1 MIGRLYHRKEVR
13 EIARNLALLEKE
25 QTITSLEVAEMV
37 GKRHDHLIRDIKK
50 YIGELNAPNVGEA
63 RENGNP
69 KVGVSPKVGE
79 GKIPHTDFFIE
90 STYMTDQNKSMPCY
104 EVTKK
109 GCEFIAHKL
118 TGVKGTKFTA
128 RYINRFHDMEDYIKQ
143 SGNKTSIEKGI
154 SIVKFIADDLNVNT
168 ASRLLMYEN
177 YCKDVGV
184 PTGFLPKYE
193 HNDSRQLKAL
203 TSLLKENGCELSAVK
218 FNQKLIECGYVEE
231 RERTSSKGSGK
242 KKFKALTESGLKYG
256 ENAVSPHNQKEVQ
269 PLYYSDTFME
279 LYKEVTK

>member
-1 MIGRLYHRKEVR
+1 MNELIQP
-13 EIARNLALLEKE
+13 RN
-25 QTITSLEVAEMV
+25 TITSLEVAEMV

-50 YIGELNAPNVGEA
+50 YMGELSRPNFGDAENPNVVEVPHVEFFKESSYVDA
-63 RENGNP
+63 Q
-69 KVGVSPKVGE
+69 
-79 GKIPHTDFFIE
+79 GKE
-90 STYMTDQNKSMPCY
+90 RLCY
-104 EVTKK
+104 NVTKK

-128 RYINRFHDMEDYIKQ
+128 RYINRFHDMEDYIKK
-143 SGNKTSIEKGI
+143 SDRKTSIEQGI

-203 TSLLKENGCELSAVK
+203 TTLLKENSCKVSAVK

-231 RERTSSKGSGK
+231 RERQSSKGNGT

>member
-1 MIGRLYHRKEVR
+1 MSS
-13 EIARNLALLEKE
+13 LALLGKE

-37 GKRHDHLIRDIKK
+37 GKRHTDLLRDIRR
-50 YIGELNAPNVGEA
+50 YCEQLNESNIALV
-63 RENGNP
+63 
-69 KVGVSPKVGE
+69 
-79 GKIPHTDFFIE
+79 DFFQE
-90 STYMTDQNKSMPCY
+90 SAYTDGKGENRPCY

-118 TGVKGTKFTA
+118 TGQKGTEFTA
-128 RYINRFHDMEDYIKQ
+128 KYINRFHDMEDYIKQ
-143 SGNKTSIEKGI
+143 SDNKTSIEQGI

-203 TSLLKENGCELSAVK
+203 TTLLKENGCGVSAVK
-218 FNQKLIECGYVEE
+218 FNQKLIERGYVEE
-231 RERTSSKGSGK
+231 RERPSSKGNGT
-242 KKFKALTESGLKYG
+242 KKFKALTEIGLKYG
-256 ENAVSPHNQKEVQ
+256 ENAVSPKNMRETQ
-269 PLYYSDTFME
+269 PLYYEDVFME
-279 LYKEVTK
+279 LYKEITD

>member
-1 MIGRLYHRKEVR
+1 MS
-13 EIARNLALLEKE
+13 NLTLLEKE

-37 GKRHDHLIRDIKK
+37 EKRHTDLLRDIRR
-50 YIGELNAPNVGEA
+50 YCGQLNE
-63 RENGNP
+63 GNIAL
-69 KVGVSPKVGE
+69 V
-79 GKIPHTDFFIE
+79 DFFQD
-90 STYMTDQNKSMPCY
+90 STYTDGKGETRPCFNI
-104 EVTKK
+104 TKK
-109 GCEFIAHKL
+109 GCEFIANKL
-118 TGVKGTKFTA
+118 TGVKGAVFTA
-128 RYINRFHDMEDYIKQ
+128 KFINRFHDMEDYIKQ
-143 SGNKTSIEKGI
+143 SDNKTSIEQGI

-203 TSLLKENGCELSAVK
+203 TTLLKENDCGVSAVK

-231 RERTSSKGSGK
+231 RERPSSKGVGT

>member
-1 MIGRLYHRKEVR
+1 MS
-13 EIARNLALLEKE
+13 NLTLSEKE

-37 GKRHDHLIRDIKK
+37 RKRHDHLIRDIKK
-50 YIGELNAPNVGEA
+50 YIGELNAPNVGEV
-63 RENGNP
+63 GNFN
-69 KVGVSPKVGE
+69 E
-79 GKIPHTDFFIE
+79 GKIPHADFFKE
-90 STYMTDQNKSMPCY
+90 SSYVDEKGETRPCFN
-104 EVTKK
+104 VTKK

-128 RYINRFHDMEDYIKQ
+128 GYINRFHDMEGYINR
-143 SGNKTSIEKGI
+143 GNRKTSIEQGI

-193 HNDSRQLKAL
+193 HNNSRQLKAL
-203 TSLLKENGCELSAVK
+203 TTLLKENGCGMSAVK
-218 FNQKLIECGYVEE
+218 FNQRLIECGYVEE
-231 RERTSSKGSGK
+231 RERPSSKGSGT

-256 ENAVSPHNQKEVQ
+256 ENAVNPHNQKEVQ
-269 PLYYSDTFME
+269 PLYYSDIFLE
-279 LYKEVTK
+279 LYEEVTK

>member
-1 MIGRLYHRKEVR
+1 MNELIKTS
-13 EIARNLALLEKE
+13 N
-25 QTITSLEVAEMV
+25 TITSLEVAEMV
-37 GKRHDHLIRDIKK
+37 EKEHSNLMKDIRR
-50 YIGELNAPNVGEA
+50 YIQKSAEV
-63 RENGNP
+63 
-69 KVGVSPKVGE
+69 
-79 GKIPHTDFFIE
+79 KIDLGDFFIE
-90 STYMTDQNKSMPCY
+90 STYLDSNNQSRPCY

-109 GCEFIAHKL
+109 GCEFIANKL
-118 TGVKGTKFTA
+118 TGAKGVAFTT

-143 SGNKTSIEKGI
+143 SDNKTSIEQGI
-154 SIVKFIADDLNVNT
+154 RIVKFIADDLNVNT

-193 HNDSRQLKAL
+193 HNNSRQLKAL
-203 TSLLKENGCELSAVK
+203 TTLLKENSCKVSAVK

-231 RERTSSKGSGK
+231 RERQSSKGNGT